1 MSERNHTQE
10 STTPL
15 RDMEHHLTY
24 LKLAF
29 IAAQYAELA
38 TQAAQKE
45 WSHVDY
51 LARLLEGEADL
62 RRDRATKS
70 RLRLARFPVIKTVE
84 QFRWDW
90 PTRINRLQVQHHFH
104 LKFIQDKSNLI
115 FLGGVGLGKTH
126 LATALGYAACLQG
139 YSVLFVSA
147 IEVINTLAAARSAG
161 RLKSELKKYTK
172 PALLIL
178 DELGYLPIDKAGA
191 DLLFQVISLR
201 YEQGAIIVTSNRA
214 FKEWPKIFNND
225 STLPSAILDRLL
237 HHADTIIIEG
247 KSFRMKDQLE
257 S

>member
-1 MSERNHTQE
+1 M
-10 STTPL
+10 
-15 RDMEHHLTY
+15 
-24 LKLAF
+24 
-29 IAAQYAELA
+29 AQHYAELA
-38 TQAAQKE
+38 TQAAQHM
-45 WSHVDY
+45 WPHVDY
-51 LARLLEGEADL
+51 LARLLEGEAHL
-62 RRDRATKS
+62 RRDRATQS
-70 RLRLARFPVIKTVE
+70 RIRLARFPVIKTLE

-104 LKFIQDKSNLI
+104 LKFIQDKANLI
-115 FLGGVGLGKTH
+115 FLGGVGLGQTH
-126 LATALGYAACLQG
+126 LATAWGDAACLQG

-161 RLKSELKKYTK
+161 RLKSELKQYTK

-201 YEQGAIIVTSNRA
+201 YEQGAIVITSNRA

-225 STLPSAILDRLL
+225 STLTSAILDRLL
-237 HHADTIIIEG
+237 HHAETVIIEG

>member
-1 MSERNHTQE
+1 MSASHTPQQ
-10 STTPL
+10 STTSL
-15 RDMEHHLTY
+15 LDMAHHLTY
-24 LKLAF
+24 LKLPF

-38 TQAAQKE
+38 KQAAQKE

-51 LARLLEGEADL
+51 LARLMEGEADL

-70 RLRLARFPVIKTVE
+70 RIRLARFPVIKTLD

-90 PTRINRLQVQHHFH
+90 PTRINRLQVQNHFH
-104 LKFIQDKSNLI
+104 LEFIKAKANLI

-139 YSVLFVSA
+139 YSVLFASA
-147 IEVINTLAAARSAG
+147 IDVINTLAAAKSAG
-161 RLKSELKKYTK
+161 HLKAELKKYIK

-201 YEQGAIIVTSNRA
+201 YEQGAIIITSNRA
-214 FKEWPKIFNND
+214 FKEWPKIFNQD
-225 STLPSAILDRLL
+225 STLTAAILDRLL
-237 HHADTIIIEG
+237 HHAETVIIEG